1 MYRRSLLAAALAA
14 PLARPALA
22 QPSRARTLR
31 FMPQAALANL
41 DPIFSP
47 STIITTHAYCVFDT
61 LYGANRALQPRP
73 QMAEGH
79 SVEDDGKRV
88 KIRLRDGLPPFAGAA
103 AARDWRHKACQTR
116 NRRVW

>member
-1 MYRRSLLAAALAA
+1 MHRRSLLAAAIAA
-14 PLARPALA
+14 PLAGPALA

-79 SVEDDGKRV
+79 SVEDDGKLV
-88 KIRLRDGLPPFAGAA
+88 KIRLREGLRWHDGEPVRAG
-103 AARDWRHKACQTR
+103 Q
-116 NRRVW
+116 